1 MLADPGNHRLHI
13 RRVFGSLPESRQERW
28 RLAIRG
34 CIDDHCQQALIDKQL
49 SAAHQEIPLAPAER
63 AIGRNLQSAMSA
75 GEENDR
81 RLGRGRGENQQALR
95 DARAGGD
102 VDNPWLDI
110 RPDRQE
116 AKPKNGAQ
124 RELDCVC
131 HFLPP
136 NLESNF
142 AFEYQ

>member
-1 MLADPGNHRLHI
+1 
-13 RRVFGSLPESRQERW
+13 
-28 RLAIRG
+28 
-34 CIDDHCQQALIDKQL
+34 
-49 SAAHQEIPLAPAER
+49 
-63 AIGRNLQSAMSA
+63 MSA

-116 AKPKNGAQ
+116 AKPKMAPSANLIVFAISS
-124 RELDCVC
+124 
-131 HFLPP
+131 P